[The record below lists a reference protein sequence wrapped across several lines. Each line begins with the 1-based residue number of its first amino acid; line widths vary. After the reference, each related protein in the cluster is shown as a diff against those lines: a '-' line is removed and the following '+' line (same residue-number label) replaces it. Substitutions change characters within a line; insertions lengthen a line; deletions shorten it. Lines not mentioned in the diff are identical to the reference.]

1 MSKRWFLLIFFLL
14 LLPCSNGYCAPELV
28 EKEEIYG
35 TATTEIDS
43 IGVSSPVNFPKI
55 IKVIKILGLIII
67 IIIAVVLFLRKKL
80 GIKSSLIGRKRHIHI
95 VDSASL
101 GSKKYVHLVKIP
113 GKILLIGVTNE
124 RIQSL
129 SEITEKEVVDSVV
142 SESKGNEFMSIFKRA
157 RTGH

>member
-1 MSKRWFLLIFFLL
+1 MLIIFLL
-14 LLPCSNGYCAPELV
+14 LVTCSTGYCVPGLV

-35 TATTEIDS
+35 TATAETDS
-43 IGVSSPVNFPKI
+43 AGVSSPINFPNI
-55 IKVIKILGLIII
+55 TKVIKVLGLIII
-67 IIIAVVLFLRKKL
+67 TIIGVVLFLRKKF
-80 GIKSSLIGRKRHIHI
+80 GINSSLIGRKRHIHI
-95 VDSASL
+95 VDSAPL

-129 SEITEKEVVDSVV
+129 SEITEKEIVDSVV

>member
-1 MSKRWFLLIFFLL
+1 MLILFLL
-14 LLPCSNGYCAPELV
+14 LVTCSTGYCVPELV

-35 TATTEIDS
+35 TATTETDS
-43 IGVSSPVNFPKI
+43 VGVSSPINFPNI
-55 IKVIKILGLIII
+55 TKVIKVLGLIII
-67 IIIAVVLFLRKKL
+67 TIIGVVLFLRKKF
-80 GIKSSLIGRKRHIHI
+80 GINSSLIGRKRHIHI
-95 VDSASL
+95 VDSAPL

-129 SEITEKEVVDSVV
+129 SEITEKEIVDSVV